1 MNRLHTVAASLAL
14 LFIMSIA
21 RPCAGSAETLTLT
34 DCIKRAIAVAP
45 AIDAAAAAS
54 EASRAD
60 LDEARAP
67 LRPAL
72 HSALEYNQAPGYD
85 ERISNRGLSSGQ
97 LVADYLAFDGGRRL
111 AQLHAARYAA
121 QAAALGV
128 DAARSQIIRDTK
140 VAYFDLLRAR
150 EIESELRSNFDRLG
164 RFAAIVKA
172 LVASGRAIAED
183 RLKIDV
189 ARDQAELALAK
200 SRHARRRSSILLGSF
215 IGAYGQDDIPIADA
229 PAPALPLALD
239 LSRNPILLALQK
251 QVTAAR
257 SEVDAA
263 HAERYPTFKLELTT
277 GFVGVDPERTIN
289 RRGGASYDGLLSLP
303 LFDGGAIRAHIDRA
317 MAHEHQVR
325 AAVRET
331 ELELSRRLAE
341 AGSRYREAHDSL
353 QLLART
359 LPTADDAFE
368 LGWARFLGGGHVT
381 ILEVLD
387 AYNQSRQLRLDRL
400 DQEFFARQA
409 AAEAEQ
415 ILSVND

>member
-1 MNRLHTVAASLAL
+1 MNRLQAVAASLAL
-14 LFIMSIA
+14 LFSVSIA
-21 RPCAGSAETLTLT
+21 PSDAASAQTLTLA
-34 DCIKRAIAVAP
+34 DCIKRAIAIAP
-45 AIDAAAAAS
+45 AIDAAAAAF
-54 EASRAD
+54 EVRRAD
-60 LDEARAP
+60 LDESRAP
-67 LRPAL
+67 LRPEL

-85 ERISNRGLSSGQ
+85 ERISNRGLSSGEI
-97 LVADYLAFDGGRRL
+97 VADYLAFDGGRRL
-111 AQLHAARYAA
+111 ARLHSARYAA

-150 EIESELRSNFDRLG
+150 EIESELRANFDRLR

-172 LVASGRAIAED
+172 LVASGRAIAQD
-183 RLKIDV
+183 RLKIEV
-189 ARDQAELALAK
+189 ARDQAELALAN
-200 SRHARRRSSILLGSF
+200 SRHARRRSSIMLGSF
-215 IGAYGQDDIPIADA
+215 IGAYGRDDIAIADA
-229 PAPALPLALD
+229 PAPALPLAQD

-263 HAERYPTFKLELTT
+263 RAERYPTFKIELTT
-277 GFVGVDPERTIN
+277 GFVGVDPQQTFN
-289 RRGGASYDGLLSLP
+289 HRGGASYDGLFSLP
-303 LFDGGAIRAHIDRA
+303 LFDGGAISAHIDRA
-317 MAHEHQVR
+317 MAREHQAR

-341 AGSRYREAHDSL
+341 AGSRYGEAREALD
-353 QLLART
+353 LLART

-400 DQEFFARQA
+400 DQEFAARQA